1 MSKRKKNIEEFFSAY
16 EAHFNKALSNEHVTS
31 EEMAQFF
38 EDCFIESS
46 PQGVICGKN
55 DNQFIEK
62 IQSGFEFY
70 KGIGSKS
77 MTIVS
82 KDVTLLDD
90 LHALAKIYWR
100 YSYMKEEREG
110 TIDFTNYYFV
120 TTRDQVKIFGYIA
133 GDEQKALADK
143 GLVVQA
149 EANQ

>member
-16 EAHFNKALSNEHVTS
+16 EAHFNNALSSEQVTT
-31 EEMAQFF
+31 EELSQFF
-38 EDCFIESS
+38 EDCFVESS
-46 PQGVICGKN
+46 PAGVICGRN
-55 DNQFIEK
+55 DNQFKEK
-62 IQSGFEFY
+62 VQSGFEFY
-70 KGIGSKS
+70 KSIGSKS

-100 YSYMKEEREG
+100 YSYVKDEREG

-133 GDEQKALADK
+133 GDEQKTLADK
-143 GLVVQA
+143 GLMA
-149 EANQ
+149 ETEGG